1 MDRNVEKDAAAWAAN
16 GYAVASAFSKDGQGG
31 NRAGIV
37 CGGFSGGSAAK
48 TEFATRLGYS
58 ETVFASDSDVADYRL
73 EYFTPEGEVPLCGH
87 ATIGFFVYM
96 QATGA
101 AGPGHYTIET
111 GVGVF
116 GVDVEPD
123 GTVFMEQARPEFL
136 ETVPQE
142 RLAGCFVPMPSG
154 TEIQPRIVS
163 TGLRD
168 IMFPVETVAELDGMR
183 MNREAVSAVSV
194 ELGCVGI
201 HCFALCGA
209 ADRASSRPVNTFSG
223 AAACSEGCRVSS
235 DKSVAGESCT
245 AVCRNFAPLY
255 GIDEEPA
262 TGTSNCALACYLF
275 KCGIRLRE
283 YVFEQGRN
291 LSSVS
296 RIVVRLTTSGDEIL
310 SVRVGGRGYL
320 L

>member
-1 MDRNVEKDAAAWAAN
+1 MDRNSKKDAATATAN

-37 CGGFSGGSAAK
+37 CGGFSGDSAVK
-48 TEFATRLGYS
+48 TEFAARLGYS
-58 ETVFASDSDVADYRL
+58 ETVFASDSEVADYRL

-87 ATIGFFVYM
+87 ATIAFFVYLLE
-96 QATGA
+96 TGQV
-101 AGPGHYTIET
+101 GPGHYTIET
-111 GVGVF
+111 GAGIF
-116 GVDVEPD
+116 GIDAEPD

-136 ETVPQE
+136 ETVPPE
-142 RLAGCFVPMPSG
+142 KLAGCFSPMPSR

-168 IMFPVETVAELDGMR
+168 IMFPVATVDELDRMR
-183 MNREAVSAVSV
+183 MDREAVSSVSA

-201 HCFALCGA
+201 HCFALCSA
-209 ADRASSRPVNTFSG
+209 ADGEASRPVNAFSG
-223 AAACSEGCRVSS
+223 AAVSYDECYMSS
-235 DKSVAGESCT
+235 DKSIAAESCT

-255 GIDEEPA
+255 GIDEESA
-262 TGTSNCALACYLF
+262 TGTSNCALACYLY

-296 RIVVRLTTSGDEIL
+296 RIVVRLETSGDEIL
-310 SVRVGGRGYL
+310 SVKVGGRGYL
-320 L
+320 E

>member
-1 MDRNVEKDAAAWAAN
+1 MDRNIEKDAAAWAAK
-16 GYAVASAFSKDGQGG
+16 GYAVASAFSKDGKGG

-48 TEFATRLGYS
+48 TEFAARLGYS

-96 QATGA
+96 QTTGA

-111 GVGVF
+111 GAGVF

-136 ETVPQE
+136 ETVPAE
-142 RLAGCFVPMPSG
+142 KLAGCFSPMPSW

-168 IMFPVETVAELDGMR
+168 IMFPVATVGGLDGMR
-183 MNREAVSAVSV
+183 MNREAVSAVSA

-201 HCFALCGA
+201 HCFALCSPADCA
-209 ADRASSRPVNTFSG
+209 AASSAEP
-223 AAACSEGCRVSS
+223 
-235 DKSVAGESCT
+235 CT

-275 KCGIRLRE
+275 KCGIRPRE

-296 RIVVRLTTSGDEIL
+296 LIVVRLTTSRDEIL

>member
-1 MDRNVEKDAAAWAAN
+1 MDRNIEKDAAAWAAK
-16 GYAVASAFSKDGQGG
+16 GYTVASAFSKDGQGG

-48 TEFATRLGYS
+48 TEFAARLGYS

-111 GVGVF
+111 GAGVF

-136 ETVPQE
+136 ETVPAE
-142 RLAGCFVPMPSG
+142 KLAGCFSPMPSW

-168 IMFPVETVAELDGMR
+168 IMFPVATVGGLDGMR
-183 MNREAVSAVSV
+183 MDREAVSAVSA

-201 HCFALCGA
+201 HCFALCSPSDCA
-209 ADRASSRPVNTFSG
+209 AASSAEP
-223 AAACSEGCRVSS
+223 
-235 DKSVAGESCT
+235 CT

-275 KCGIRLRE
+275 KCGIRPRE